1 MKERPILFS
10 AAMVRALLDGSKTQT
25 RRVMKPQPEPVPHR
39 PGDYWWPCNA
49 FQSMVSVSDTRAPGA
64 HGMAG
69 DACPH
74 GAHGDQLRV
83 RETFFAYGR
92 WETRFSAKKARD
104 EWHFV
109 DMTAECDRAYQFAAD
124 NPNLVMAAGRG
135 GALPGWYKRP
145 AIFMPR
151 WASRILLEIVSVRV
165 ERLNDC
171 SEADAKAE
179 GVMQLD
185 ADDSQRPEVRTKD
198 GWQLCPTCAGTG
210 LRSTLGASGGVNF
223 DVECSECDTHL
234 KLYRHLWEA
243 INGPGSWAANPWC
256 WAITFRRVTP

>member
-1 MKERPILFS
+1 MKEHPILMNS
-10 AAMVRALLDGSKTQT
+10 AMVRATLAGTKTQT
-25 RRVMKPQPEPVPHR
+25 RRIIKLPPAPAALGEWQASTIGGENGGRSAAGNEVPLQTVIWH
-39 PGDYWWPCNA
+39 
-49 FQSMVSVSDTRAPGA
+49 TRTAKTLS
-64 HGMAG
+64 
-69 DACPH
+69 CPH
-74 GAHGDQLRV
+74 GQPGDRIWV
-83 RETFFAYGR
+83 RETWRSTGDGGR
-92 WETRFSAKKARD
+92 ADYMAPRDMQPHQVWYEADGAAPESECTGKTRTSI
-104 EWHFV
+104 H
-109 DMTAECDRAYQFAAD
+109 
-124 NPNLVMAAGRG
+124 
-135 GALPGWYKRP
+135 
-145 AIFMPR
+145 MPR

-185 ADDSQRPEVRTKD
+185 ADDSQRQEVRTKD